1 MGITFLFSM
10 AASIGIAAI
19 VVISAF
25 YSPKK
30 SVIIVLVLAG
40 LYISNIVLYPVYT
53 LSLDVTLATNSRIMR
68 PMTNT
73 EMIMHNIVRSPL
85 WLVVP
90 DAVLISS
97 ITWGMVVLRK
107 NIGRI
112 LQ

>member
-10 AASIGIAAI
+10 AASIGVAAI
-19 VVISAF
+19 VGISAF

-30 SVIIVLVLAG
+30 SVIIILVLAG
-40 LYISNIVLYPVYT
+40 LYLSNIVLYQVYT
-53 LSLDVTLATNSRIMR
+53 FSLDVTLTTNSRVMR

-90 DAVLISS
+90 NAAIISS

-107 NIGRI
+107 NIGKM